1 MAACCRAHLPH
12 DTVIDAFKMIET
24 APTRARLRL
33 GRLLPELS
41 LMPRF
46 TTICM
51 AASAAATLMA
61 AAPAQAG
68 YYILRWD
75 NTGVCQVWSEAFA
88 FKPVEWPS
96 GYKVISR
103 PVPTFNDAVTLQVKL
118 RREGRCTL

>member
-1 MAACCRAHLPH
+1 
-12 DTVIDAFKMIET
+12 
-24 APTRARLRL
+24 
-33 GRLLPELS
+33 
-41 LMPRF
+41 MPRF
-46 TTICM
+46 TTLILA
-51 AASAAATLMA
+51 AASVAAMLAA

-68 YYILRWD
+68 YYILRWN

-88 FKPVEWPS
+88 FKPIAWPS